1 MGSLNKEVKKQVDE
15 IDLDVPE
22 NVPDVVQPD
31 SNLDLKES
39 PIRTTAK
46 PLSIGEREGVL
57 KCKICLKYIK
67 QSQMSDHKSS
77 HESEEEVASAM
88 ELGPDLFTVTSNSI
102 TSRKDIAI
110 NQKIVE
116 QPTGI
121 EVKDS
126 NLKHK
131 DIDKKLL
138 MLEKDVPA
146 DCINDEV
153 TDSNQCQG
161 SDLSSQEND
170 TSTNDSKVDMTQN
183 IDTEESRS
191 LHKRKDYEAEG
202 NESKLLER
210 KAKRKTDSDDEWTEK
225 SESKKKSFP
234 CSKCRKKFGSKFGLT
249 THERMMHKKIKEVS
263 TDPTQNK
270 KNGENLE
277 RSIKGIESNLGGKSS
292 PRLHSMAK
300 IPKLKSVKILPVDKQ
315 SPSNLSASIASE
327 RSEVTMSSITKSSK
341 ITLSADSLPPKGL
354 SSQLTAV
361 GNSDG
366 HAKPLS
372 VSSPSTLLRS
382 RANTSAV
389 DASFTFSPVSVS
401 TLAANPADVTSSR
414 STLSPQLKKLNSRVG
429 EIIPLG
435 TDTLFHAQSDESLL
449 MESDEDSSKP
459 LVINEDQVVTVQVGE
474 NACFMDLGDIDT
486 EALLM
491 TG

>member
-1 MGSLNKEVKKQVDE
+1 MNNEHDARFDFDVILVVSIMTDAEKTILVSSNKHRINHFSLNKEVKKQVDE

-88 ELGPDLFTVTSNSI
+88 ELGPEFFTETSNTI
-102 TSRKDIAI
+102 TSIKDSAI

-116 QPTGI
+116 EPTDI

-131 DIDKKLL
+131 DTDKKLL

-146 DCINDEV
+146 ECTNDEV
-153 TDSNQCQG
+153 IDSNQCQG
-161 SDLSSQEND
+161 PDLSSQENE
-170 TSTNDSKVDMTQN
+170 TSTNDSKVDTSQN

-191 LHKRKDYEAEG
+191 LLKRKDYEAEV

-234 CSKCRKKFGSKFGLT
+234 CSKCKKKFGSKFGLT
-249 THERMMHKKIKEVS
+249 TNERMMH
-263 TDPTQNK
+263 
-270 KNGENLE
+270 
-277 RSIKGIESNLGGKSS
+277 R
-292 PRLHSMAK
+292 
-300 IPKLKSVKILPVDKQ
+300 
-315 SPSNLSASIASE
+315 
-327 RSEVTMSSITKSSK
+327 
-341 ITLSADSLPPKGL
+341 
-354 SSQLTAV
+354 
-361 GNSDG
+361 
-366 HAKPLS
+366 
-372 VSSPSTLLRS
+372 
-382 RANTSAV
+382 
-389 DASFTFSPVSVS
+389 
-401 TLAANPADVTSSR
+401 
-414 STLSPQLKKLNSRVG
+414 
-429 EIIPLG
+429 
-435 TDTLFHAQSDESLL
+435 
-449 MESDEDSSKP
+449 
-459 LVINEDQVVTVQVGE
+459 
-474 NACFMDLGDIDT
+474 
-486 EALLM
+486 
-491 TG
+491 